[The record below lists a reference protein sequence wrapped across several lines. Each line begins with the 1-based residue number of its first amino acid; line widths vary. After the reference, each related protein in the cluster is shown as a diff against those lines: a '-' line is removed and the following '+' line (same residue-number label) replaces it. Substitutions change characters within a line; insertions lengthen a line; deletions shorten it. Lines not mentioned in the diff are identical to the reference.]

1 MKQGM
6 MQPILGSAAHGPFS
20 GARGPASFFQSPRAL
35 IDGTFETRRLEG
47 AAPPPRESPIPCM
60 AQRQRHKSA
69 DVCRSA
75 LWRRRRALQDAG
87 AGKERSAPTQ
97 PAASPRAYTASGIRQ
112 SAGKP
117 AQAAPPYANGF
128 VASCA
133 GEADTTGV
141 AAQNNPKQPRIV
153 WPHNHRLVPPRKRRV

>member
-1 MKQGM
+1 

-20 GARGPASFFQSPRAL
+20 GARGPASFFQRPRAL

-75 LWRRRRALQDAG
+75 HGCIRRRRALQDAG

-97 PAASPRAYTASGIRQ
+97 PAASPRTYTASGIRQ
-112 SAGKP
+112 CRR
-117 AQAAPPYANGF
+117 QAC
-128 VASCA
+128 ASGIAVC
-133 GEADTTGV
+133 
-141 AAQNNPKQPRIV
+141 Q
-153 WPHNHRLVPPRKRRV
+153 WLCSLLRRRGRHDGSRRAK